1 MCVMHQ
7 PGMVRDSSHV
17 ASHHGTWAASIW
29 RGGTGVVDLAFT
41 GQGPLVDAVAAR
53 PKGVPREGTTVR
65 RQ

>member
-17 ASHHGTWAASIW
+17 ASHHGAQSR
-29 RGGTGVVDLAFT
+29 RGTHIDLAFT

-53 PKGVPREGTTVR
+53 PKGVPRGTTT
-65 RQ
+65 